1 MVETVN
7 WIESPGE
14 QRRIIIFANNFN
26 DGRIFSLGRQI
37 RIDGYPGDLIA
48 AGDFLPDQLDNLT
61 LCGFSH
67 YLPLPDGTDGIND
80 INEIDLAN
88 LIALPRQRGHG
99 SPSSRQDHPEIAA

>member
-7 WIESPGE
+7 WIESPG
-14 QRRIIIFANNFN
+14 QQKRIIIFADHFN

-48 AGDFLPDQLDNLT
+48 AGDFLSDQLDSLA

-67 YLPLPDGTDGIND
+67 YLPLPDGTDGINHID
-80 INEIDLAN
+80 GIDLTN
-88 LIALPRQRGHG
+88 LTALPGQRGHV
-99 SPSSRQDHPEIAA
+99 SRFPRHDHPEDAP